1 MFNGVT
7 STTFISSFMSEIM
20 KTNSSFGIGFHI
32 DLNTITNRFTFGH
45 DSISFDY
52 MYDSTI
58 SSVVGFEKQITYMT
72 GQTLPNDPYLYTMFI
87 PYTCNF
93 NGIQNMNVILESV
106 FTSNI
111 DSYHKSFCS
120 IIESIPIDPNQSQ
133 ISFIKTNNYNFT
145 IKDDVIDS
153 LRISLKDD
161 QNYLNFNG
169 QHWNMTLCFSIVR
182 DISRFRYLQNF
193 RNILSNGYN

>member
-1 MFNGVT
+1 
-7 STTFISSFMSEIM
+7 
-20 KTNSSFGIGFHI
+20 
-32 DLNTITNRFTFGH
+32 
-45 DSISFDY
+45 
-52 MYDSTI
+52 MY
-58 SSVVGFEKQITYMT
+58 V
-72 GQTLPNDPYLYTMFI
+72 

-111 DSYHKSFCS
+111 DSFHKSFCS
-120 IIESIPIDPNQSQ
+120 IIESIPINPNESQ

-153 LRISLKDD
+153 LRIVLKDD
-161 QNYLNFNG
+161 ENFLNFNG
-169 QHWNMTLCFSIVR
+169 QHWNLTLCFLIVR
-182 DISRFRYLQNF
+182 DISRFRHIENF